1 MRIKLRHYKYAGK
14 DMADLVASGS
24 SDGIH
29 AVFKQLVEMISL
41 ETTDTDR
48 LRAREAFFSAY
59 EHQTARL
66 EGRVLGANDKPD
78 SEG

>member
-1 MRIKLRHYKYAGK
+1 
-14 DMADLVASGS
+14 MADLVNSGN

-29 AVFKQLVEMISL
+29 AAFKQLVEMISF

-66 EGRVLGANDKPD
+66 GGRVPEVKDKPD
-78 SEG
+78 SED